1 MNPCQACG
9 YERKDFDVRC
19 PECGNFYPTL
29 AELIAEEEA
38 NEEKH
43 SFRGRCKRILNADDS
58 KQALRDE
65 LNQIKAGLSK
75 KGLFTVFLIIAFVF
89 ALTLSVL

>member
-1 MNPCQACG
+1 MNKCSLCG
-9 YERKDFDVRC
+9 HERKDFDIRC
-19 PECGNFYPTL
+19 PECGSFYPTI

-43 SFRGRCKRILNADDS
+43 SFRGHCKRILGADDV
-58 KQALRDE
+58 KQE
-65 LNQIKAGLSK
+65 LLNELSQVKAGLTK
-75 KGLFTVFLIIAFVF
+75 KALFTIFVIIAFVF